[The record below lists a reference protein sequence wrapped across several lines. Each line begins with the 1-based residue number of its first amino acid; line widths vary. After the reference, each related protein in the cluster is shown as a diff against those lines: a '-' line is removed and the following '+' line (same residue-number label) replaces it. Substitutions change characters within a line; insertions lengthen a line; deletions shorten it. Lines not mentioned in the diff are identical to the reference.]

1 MPPNVV
7 PVKIMGKPITML
19 AVVSK
24 TTVLSTLLVLVA
36 VVV

>member
-7 PVKIMGKPITML
+7 PVKVMGNPITIL